1 VPVTEPAPEKGL
13 GHYIVLG
20 LSAALLVAVLA
31 LAVVVIIVPKLSG
44 ATPLTVLTSS
54 MEPSLPPGTLIVVQP
69 VDTADLAV
77 GDVATYQ
84 IRSGEPEVITHRI
97 IAISEATTGARSFEF
112 QGDNN
117 SDPDPDPILAEQI
130 QGRVTYSIPLI
141 GWVNMAVNGENRSW
155 IIPALAIG
163 LFSYAGYM
171 LVGGIISSVRARR
184 AGSAV
189 EVPKVSSAED
199 A

>member
-1 VPVTEPAPEKGL
+1 MSERGPEKGL
-13 GHYIVLG
+13 WHYAVIG
-20 LSAALLVAVLA
+20 LSAALLLAVLS
-31 LAVVVIIVPKLSG
+31 LAVVVIVIPKLSG

-54 MEPSLPPGTLIVVQP
+54 MEPTLPPGTLIVVQP
-69 VDTADLAV
+69 IDVAELAV

-97 IAISEATTGARSFEF
+97 IAISEATTGARTFEF

-130 QGRVTYSIPLI
+130 QGRVTYSVPLV
-141 GWVNMAVNGENRSW
+141 GWANVAVNGENRTW
-155 IIPALAIG
+155 IIPVLAVG

-171 LVGGIISSVRARR
+171 LVGGIVSAVRAKR
-184 AGSAV
+184 
-189 EVPKVSSAED
+189 SSPTES
-199 A
+199 